1 MFSGNAAI
9 PDALNKTKLERVA
22 AIRSTAEALRERL
35 DKEAKRISNLI
46 KSSKAGA
53 AEKYETSA
61 IPVERIP
68 SPQGDY
74 PGNSL
79 FF

>member
-1 MFSGNAAI
+1 MFSGSAAL

-35 DKEAKRISNLI
+35 DKEAKCISNLI
-46 KSSKAGA
+46 KSSKTGA
-53 AEKYETSA
+53 AEKYITST
-61 IPVERIP
+61 IPMERIP

-74 PGNSL
+74 PGNSFL
-79 FF
+79 F